1 MGMWGCERI
10 WMCVDVAV
18 CCEWVGVYGCV
29 CVGRLVWA
37 YVGGCGCVWACV
49 SGWVYVLGMYGCVH
63 VCMCVRYPQK
73 SESVFSIIWVLGN

>member
-29 CVGRLVWA
+29 CVGR
-37 YVGGCGCVWACV
+37 
-49 SGWVYVLGMYGCVH
+49 
-63 VCMCVRYPQK
+63 
-73 SESVFSIIWVLGN
+73 